1 MIITIPGHFA
11 CSSFAMHRHLTAA
24 PRAHGSARF
33 WSWPRCAR
41 VSSFAWSTRRRN
53 RAAPSHSCRSLLRV
67 ISALSRRP
75 QNYYVDAR
83 FIGNG
88 PRGQLCK
95 MIARMIV
102 DDGASLGGR
111 ERSTA
116 LRGKGRRCRAEAKI
130 EICWHDRKGTVEMLL
145 CPHEYLYRT

>member
-1 MIITIPGHFA
+1 MWT
-11 CSSFAMHRHLTAA
+11 L
-24 PRAHGSARF
+24 PRHGSACHTSRRIFASPLHAYNFLIRGLSWRLQSFSCDHDDSRSFCVLKFRNAPAPNSCAACAYSFARF

-53 RAAPSHSCRSLLRV
+53 RAAPSHSCSSLLRV

-102 DDGASLGGR
+102 DDGASLGG
-111 ERSTA
+111 
-116 LRGKGRRCRAEAKI
+116 
-130 EICWHDRKGTVEMLL
+130 
-145 CPHEYLYRT
+145 